1 MNRSDC
7 EALDRADP
15 LAPKR
20 AAFSIPEGLIYLDGN
35 SLGVLPRNVSA
46 RVREVAEK
54 QWGESLI
61 KPWNKHG
68 DDERIPESDKV
79 TLLTLAPVKFT
90 GPTAPDVASI
100 TVPAKPA
107 G

>member
-20 AAFSIPEGLIYLDGN
+20 SAFSIPEGLIYLDGN

-46 RVREVAEK
+46 RVKDVAEK
-54 QWGESLI
+54 QAIVSALSKAKGNKTAAANELNI
-61 KPWNKHG
+61 HRTVLYDKMRKHG
-68 DDERIPESDKV
+68 I
-79 TLLTLAPVKFT
+79 L
-90 GPTAPDVASI
+90 
-100 TVPAKPA
+100 
-107 G
+107 